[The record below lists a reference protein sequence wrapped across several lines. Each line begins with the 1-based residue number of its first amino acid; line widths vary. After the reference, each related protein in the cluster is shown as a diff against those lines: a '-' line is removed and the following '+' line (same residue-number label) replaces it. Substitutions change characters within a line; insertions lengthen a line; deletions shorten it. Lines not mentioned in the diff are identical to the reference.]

1 MFWRKTSYL
10 IFNLRRH
17 IQSYEEITG
26 KKAKNWEALEL
37 LQWTIKREYAEYLPN
52 LTIALRIFLT
62 MCVSIASS
70 ERSFSKLKLIK
81 TYLRST
87 MSEARL
93 TNLAMLAI
101 ERQTAETINFD
112 DVIRDFAAVKARKIT
127 L

>member
-1 MFWRKTSYL
+1 M
-10 IFNLRRH
+10 
-17 IQSYEEITG
+17 
-26 KKAKNWEALEL
+26 EL
-37 LQWTIKREYAEYLPN
+37 LQWTIKWGYAEYLPN

-62 MCVSIASS
+62 MCVSIASC
-70 ERSFSKLKLIK
+70 ERSFSKLKLTK

-93 TNLAMLAI
+93 TNLAMLSI